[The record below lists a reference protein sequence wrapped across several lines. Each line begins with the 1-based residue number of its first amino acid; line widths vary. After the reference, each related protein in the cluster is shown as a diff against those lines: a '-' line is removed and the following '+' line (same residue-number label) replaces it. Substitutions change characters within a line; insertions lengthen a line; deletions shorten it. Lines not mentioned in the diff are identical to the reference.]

1 MKKIKQ
7 FFADFKKFISR
18 GNVVDMAIGV
28 IVASAFT
35 AIVKALTDKIIMPC
49 INFLLSL
56 GGAGL
61 DSAYTFLTKVYQYD
75 SAGNIL
81 LDDAGNKLIDLT
93 KSIYIDWG
101 AFITAILNFFLIAF
115 VLFMVLKIFMKAKGA
130 WTKTIKDQPTRA
142 ERKILKKEG
151 VDMKDYKAVIK
162 ATAELRER
170 NKPAPVPPKP
180 TEQELLTNILEELKK
195 QNEKPEEVEAKA
207 EAAEE
212 IVEETAEKAAA
223 KAEEVAE
230 KEEKTTEKSEEV
242 VKKKKGS
249 KK

>member
-61 DSAYTFLTKVYQYD
+61 DSAYTFLSKVYQYD

-81 LDDAGNKLIDLT
+81 LDDAGNQLIDLT
-93 KSIYIDWG
+93 KSIYINWG
-101 AFITAILNFFLIAF
+101 AFISSILEFFLIAF
-115 VLFMVLKIFMKAKGA
+115 VLFMVLRIFMSAKGA
-130 WTKTIKDQPTRA
+130 WTKTIKEQPTRA
-142 ERKILKKEG
+142 ERKTLKKEG
-151 VDMKDYKAVIK
+151 VNMRDYKAVVK

-170 NKPAPVPPKP
+170 NKPAPVAPKP
-180 TEQELLTNILEELKK
+180 TEQELLTSILEELKK
-195 QNEKPEEVEAKA
+195 QNVA
-207 EAAEE
+207 AAEE
-212 IVEETAEKAAA
+212 KVEEVVADSAETAE
-223 KAEEVAE
+223 
-230 KEEKTTEKSEEV
+230 EEKK
-242 VKKKKGS
+242 
-249 KK
+249 

>member
-1 MKKIKQ
+1 MGKLKK
-7 FFADFKKFISR
+7 FWADFKKFISR

-49 INFLLSL
+49 INFLLSR

-61 DSAYTFLTKVYQYD
+61 DSAYTFLSKVYQYD

-81 LDDAGNKLIDLT
+81 LDDAGNQLVDLT
-93 KSIYIDWG
+93 KSIYINWG
-101 AFITAILNFFLIAF
+101 AFISAILEFFLIAF
-115 VLFMVLKIFMKAKGA
+115 VLFVVLKIFMNARGF
-130 WTKTIKDQPTRA
+130 WNKTIKEQPTRA

-151 VDMKDYKAVIK
+151 VNMRDYKAVVK

-180 TEQELLTNILEELKK
+180 TEQELLTSILEELKK
-195 QNEKPEEVEAKA
+195 QNSESEQTEEVSQ
-207 EAAEE
+207 
-212 IVEETAEKAAA
+212 T
-223 KAEEVAE
+223 
-230 KEEKTTEKSEEV
+230 EEKTDEQV
-242 VKKKKGS
+242 VS
-249 KK
+249 Q

>member
-1 MKKIKQ
+1 MGKLKK
-7 FFADFKKFISR
+7 FWADFKKFISR

-61 DSAYTFLTKVYQYD
+61 DSAYTFLSKVYQYD

-81 LDDAGNKLIDLT
+81 LDDAGNQLIDLT
-93 KSIYIDWG
+93 KSIYINWG
-101 AFITAILNFFLIAF
+101 AFISAILEFFLIAF
-115 VLFMVLKIFMKAKGA
+115 VLFVVLKIFMNARGL
-130 WTKTIKDQPTRA
+130 WNKTIKEQPTRA

-151 VDMKDYKAVIK
+151 VNMRDYKAVVK

-180 TEQELLTNILEELKK
+180 TEQELLTSILEELKK
-195 QNEKPEEVEAKA
+195 QNSQSEQTEDVSQ
-207 EAAEE
+207 
-212 IVEETAEKAAA
+212 T
-223 KAEEVAE
+223 
-230 KEEKTTEKSEEV
+230 EEKTDEQV
-242 VKKKKGS
+242 VS
-249 KK
+249 Q